1 MVHQCDARF
10 QDGRR
15 RFLGSLSLLGAMP
28 FLSSADL
35 IAQVLG
41 GRPHRVDVHHH
52 FFPPQYLEPLAEFN
66 RRLNVAPGLQ
76 PPQREWSVARTVE
89 EMDKTSVATS
99 ILSTSTPGVWFGSA
113 EESRRMAR
121 ICNEFAAKMSQD
133 YPGRFGLFAS
143 VPMPDVEGT
152 LKEITYALDQ
162 LKADGIGMM
171 TSWGSKW
178 PGDPAYAPVWEEL
191 NRRSAIAYFHP
202 TAPDCCGNL
211 MPGIPVAM
219 LEYPQDTA
227 RAVASLLFSGTF
239 ARYPNIRFIFSHAGA
254 AVPVLAGR
262 LDNAASRSAAL
273 QKGIGPNGIYAEL
286 RKLYYDTANS
296 MYEPTMAALLKLVP
310 LSQVLFGSD
319 YPYLTVQQNVESM
332 SKLSSLSEG
341 QRRAIDRD
349 NALKLLPRLART

>member
-35 IAQVLG
+35 IAQALG

-191 NRRSAIAYFHP
+191 NRRSAVTYFHP